1 MIYFNYKFIICCIFQ
16 RADIPGVQRSRN
28 TQRLHREASYGKF
41 NFEAEAWQEAC
52 AASCLIAAGWTLL
65 LSIIGVLVVAL
76 MLWLSSL
83 GFIPTGVQVQTIDG
97 ATNGS
102 IWNESYILDWSIRK
116 TDTVGRTCSL
126 LNVDLY
132 NEYVRPFRLCL
143 ILSSTRPAP

>member
-1 MIYFNYKFIICCIFQ
+1 MIHFKCKFIICCIFQ
-16 RADIPGVQRSRN
+16 RADIPGVQRSGN
-28 TQRLHREASYGKF
+28 TQRLRREASYGKF

-83 GFIPTGVQVQTIDG
+83 GFIPTGVQIQTIDG
-97 ATNGS
+97 VTNGS
-102 IWNESYILDWSIRK
+102 IYNESFILDWSIRR

-126 LNVDLY
+126 LIIDLIMNMY
-132 NEYVRPFRLCL
+132 G
-143 ILSSTRPAP
+143 LSDCA